1 MAIAAL
7 GDEECLESPWPRP
20 VLRLVGPAEAVAHPA
35 AVADPVP
42 RATQKPLNWV
52 DVEPLGEPASPADP
66 YPAARIA
73 AARRPQRRSQALRRR
88 RAALGVLVVGLLVA
102 LAAPVSALGG
112 RPVSTGVPA
121 GAVAPPVRAHATV
134 YVVRPGDSLSSIA
147 ARFSPG
153 PSGRSLAGV
162 LATELGT
169 NRVFVGERLVLP

>member
-7 GDEECLESPWPRP
+7 GDEEFLESPWPRP
-20 VLRLVGPAEAVAHPA
+20 VLRLVGPAETVAHPP

-42 RATQKPLNWV
+42 RAAQEPLNWV
-52 DVEPLGEPASPADP
+52 DVEPQGEPARAADP
-66 YPAARIA
+66 HPAVRVAVA
-73 AARRPQRRSQALRRR
+73 GRPQRRSHTLRRR

-112 RPVSTGVPA
+112 RPVSTGAP
-121 GAVAPPVRAHATV
+121 AVAPPVRAHATV

-162 LATELGT
+162 LAAELGT
-169 NRVFVGERLVLP
+169 DRVFAGERLVLP